1 MNDIKNS
8 RRNFIRNSGVA
19 LTAALA
25 TGAANAATSDASA
38 QRLAMLEDSNAI
50 RALQQRCFALLEQG
64 ASRELSALFSNS
76 AAQASCVY
84 PSLQFDSRLDAAA
97 IDVADDHQSATA
109 RFHGRVQLG
118 APIAGAG
125 TAQQMAR
132 LQGLSATQWWEQG
145 EYQAQYLKVN
155 GEWKISALNYRRA

>member
-1 MNDIKNS
+1 MGETRNS

-25 TGAANAATSDASA
+25 AGAASAATRDASA
-38 QRLAMLEDSNAI
+38 QGLALLQDSNAI
-50 RALQQRCFALLEQG
+50 RLLQQRCFALLEQG
-64 ASRELSALFSNS
+64 ASRELAALFSDD

-84 PSLQFDSRLDAAA
+84 PSLQLDSRLEA
-97 IDVADDHQSATA
+97 IAVDLADDGLSASA
-109 RFHGRVQLG
+109 RYHGRVQLG

-132 LQGLSATQWWEQG
+132 LQGLNATQWWEQG
-145 EYQAQYLKVN
+145 LYDARYAKVH
-155 GEWKISALNYRRA
+155 GEWKIRALNYRKA